1 MALSFFLLTLAL
13 STPGP
18 TPGFASEPEKE
29 FASSY
34 DAILPN
40 GETIDSLG
48 RVSSIDD
55 EYMESVSDEKKS
67 YEDKVMATA
76 ECKYFKASTSLRSV
90 LSIFF
95 PLSFSAV

>member
-48 RVSSIDD
+48 RVSSIEDVYL
-55 EYMESVSDEKKS
+55 EFFFDEKNS
-67 YEDKVMATA
+67 YEEKVIATA
-76 ECKYFKASTSLRSV
+76 ECKYFKASTSLRSFKY
-90 LSIFF
+90 FF